1 MQFDNL
7 STIATTLSPAAGV
20 QAQRRQLLALLI
32 SAPLLPSVAL
42 AAAEGAATAASGKFM
57 TLSEFATGRSK
68 LDADVGASLFSAL
81 RDSDASLGAALD
93 QLAADASSAKY
104 PDVESLEAGVR
115 GTPKHDALLALVSAW
130 YTGTVSVK
138 GEPRFITLN
147 GALLYEPIAD
157 GSHIPGNCAGATNS
171 WAAQPAPAL
180 AAMPR
185 L

>member
-1 MQFDNL
+1 MRFDNP
-7 STIATTLSPAAGV
+7 SMIDALSPDAGP
-20 QAQRRQLLALLI
+20 QAQRRQLLALLLT
-32 SAPLLPSVAL
+32 APWLPTLTQAAEN
-42 AAAEGAATAASGKFM
+42 AAATGGEKFF
-57 TLSEFATGRSK
+57 TVSKFATGRAK
-68 LDADVGASLFSAL
+68 LDPEIGAQLLAAL
-81 RDSDASLGAALD
+81 RDADDTFAVALD
-93 QLAADASSAKY
+93 QLAADASSGKY
-104 PDVESLEAGVR
+104 PDVESLEAAVR

-138 GEPRFITLN
+138 GKPRFITLN

-157 GSHIPGNCAGATNS
+157 GSHIPGNCAGAANS